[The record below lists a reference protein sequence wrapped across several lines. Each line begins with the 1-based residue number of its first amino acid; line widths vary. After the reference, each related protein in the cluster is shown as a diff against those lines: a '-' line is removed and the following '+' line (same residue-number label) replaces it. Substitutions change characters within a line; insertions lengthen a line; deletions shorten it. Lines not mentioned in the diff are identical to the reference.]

1 MKKRQKPLRD
11 RVIKK
16 AKSDRK
22 TKSILI
28 RLSEAKYNALKDL
41 CEKHDI
47 GTQKVIEDLIDH
59 FIDGTL

>member
-11 RVIKK
+11 RIIEK
-16 AKSDRK
+16 ANSERK

-28 RLSEAKYNALKDL
+28 RLSETKYDALKGL